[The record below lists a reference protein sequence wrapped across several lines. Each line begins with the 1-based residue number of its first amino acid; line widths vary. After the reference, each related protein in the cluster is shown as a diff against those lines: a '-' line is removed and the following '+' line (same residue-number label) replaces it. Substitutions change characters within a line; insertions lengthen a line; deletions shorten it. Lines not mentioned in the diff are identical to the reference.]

1 MEVIVSSF
9 WLPGNCCVA
18 VLFKRVTWAWSRPH
32 EGFYSWFL
40 PHGSFLLS
48 YFLSQASGK
57 PDTLRASQVA
67 LVVKNPAANEGDT
80 REAGSIP
87 RSGRSPKGTATHSR
101 GSSRPRNQIRIS
113 CISCIGRWV
122 LFHWHHMCVTGK
134 SISMCLLSTSS
145 RFMWPKKW
153 IVNFIPF
160 FI

>member
-18 VLFKRVTWAWSRPH
+18 VLFKRVTSTWSRSC
-32 EGFYSWFL
+32 EVFYPWFL

-48 YFLSQASGK
+48 SFLSQASGL

-67 LVVKNPAANEGDT
+67 LLLKNPPANEGDT

-87 RSGRSPKGTATHSR
+87 GSGRSPQGTATHSR
-101 GSSRPRNQIRIS
+101 GSSQPRNQILIS

-122 LFHWHHMCVTGK
+122 LFHWRHMYVTGK
-134 SISMCLLSTSS
+134 STCMSLLSTSS
-145 RFMWPKKW
+145 RF
-153 IVNFIPF
+153 V
-160 FI
+160 